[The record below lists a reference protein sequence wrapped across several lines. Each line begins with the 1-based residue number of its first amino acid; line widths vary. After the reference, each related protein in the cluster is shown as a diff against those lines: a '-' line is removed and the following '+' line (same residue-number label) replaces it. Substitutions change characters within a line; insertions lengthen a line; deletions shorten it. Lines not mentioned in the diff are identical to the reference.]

1 MKQRIRTLSIISLI
15 GLFTLNCGSNKGP
28 DLSPDASRKTIKD
41 VPAWYIDAPVK
52 ESFKYVASTA
62 TSQDM
67 QMAVNKATLD
77 ASNRLVGQVE
87 SEMNALVKRA
97 QEETGLG
104 ADSHII
110 DRFSQ
115 TQEQVITTSLKDW
128 SVSKKEIQEEKSDVG
143 RIYRAYVLVEW
154 DAGAAH
160 QRLLNQ
166 LKQNEEIYTQIRA
179 TELFDEMEQKVEAYR
194 ERYGK

>member
-1 MKQRIRTLSIISLI
+1 MKKRTYKLSLIIII
-15 GLFTLNCGSNKGP
+15 GLFILNCGSNKGP
-28 DLSPDASRKTIKD
+28 DLSPDASRKTLKD
-41 VPAWYIDAPVK
+41 VPEWYITTPEK
-52 ESFKYVASTA
+52 EGFKYVASTS
-62 TSQDM
+62 TSQDL
-67 QMAVNKATLD
+67 QLAVNKATLD
-77 ASNRLVGQVE
+77 ASNRLAGQVE

-104 ADSHII
+104 PDSHII
-110 DRFSQ
+110 DQFSQ
-115 TQEQVITTSLKDW
+115 VQEQVITTSLKDW

-143 RIYRAYVLVEW
+143 RIYRTYVLIEW

-160 QRLLNQ
+160 QRLLEQ

-179 TELFDEMEQKVEAYR
+179 TELFDEMEKKVEAYR